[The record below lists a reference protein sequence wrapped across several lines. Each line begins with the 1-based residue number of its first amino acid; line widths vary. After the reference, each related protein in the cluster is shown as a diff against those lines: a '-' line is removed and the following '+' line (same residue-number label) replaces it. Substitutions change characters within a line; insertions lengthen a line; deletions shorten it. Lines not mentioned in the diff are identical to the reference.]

1 MSTENVALFMQALS
15 QDVDLCKRVSTSA
28 FASSSWASIAADAG
42 YEFSEDDIHQF
53 ACRVFGNSGLDREGA
68 IQALLDTYIDGEELS
83 KDNLESVAGGSGKS
97 FGFNG
102 PFRFKASFFCGIQA
116 IGYPDSFGRDRRY
129 IKTYWCEDSS

>member
-28 FASSSWASIAADAG
+28 FASSSWASIAEDAG

-53 ACRVFGNSGLDREGA
+53 ACQVFGNSKLDREGA

-83 KDNLESVAGGSGKS
+83 EDDLKSVAGGHGKS
-97 FGFNG
+97 FRFNG
-102 PFRFKASFFCGIQA
+102 PFRFKASYFSRIRA
-116 IGYPDSFGRDRRY
+116 IGYPSLSGRDRIR
-129 IKTYWCEDSS
+129 TVF